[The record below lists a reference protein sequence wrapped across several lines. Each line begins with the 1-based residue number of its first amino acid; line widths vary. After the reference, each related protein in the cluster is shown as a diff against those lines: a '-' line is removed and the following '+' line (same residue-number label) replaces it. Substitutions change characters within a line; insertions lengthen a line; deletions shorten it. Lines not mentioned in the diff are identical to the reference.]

1 MRIVALILV
10 VLVALAVWRIGMSI
24 LRALATPLPG
34 PPPDGEMRKVK
45 IVFRCPV
52 CYAEVRMTQSPN
64 AEPEAPRHCQA
75 EMDLVTPV
83 E

>member
-1 MRIVALILV
+1 MRIFVAIIVL
-10 VLVALAVWRIGMSI
+10 LVALMIWRVGFSI

-34 PPPDGEMRKVK
+34 PPPEGEMRKVK
-45 IVFRCPV
+45 LLYRCPV
-52 CYAEVRMTQSPN
+52 CFSEVRMTTAPHQD
-64 AEPEAPRHCQA
+64 PEAPRHCQA